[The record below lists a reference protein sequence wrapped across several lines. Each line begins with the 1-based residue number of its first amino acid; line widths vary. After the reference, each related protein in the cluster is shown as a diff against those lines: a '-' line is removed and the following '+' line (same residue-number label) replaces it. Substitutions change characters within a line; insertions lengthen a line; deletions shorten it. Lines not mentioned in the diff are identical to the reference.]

1 MAGLNKN
8 TNGLLIKV
16 AWGVFAIIFIILICL
31 AVLGGE
37 SITRKIDP
45 SSMGKPA
52 ETNPGF
58 VIIKKLPAVGWK
70 TIVLGGLVSPSQ
82 IAVLENHKPLPNGK
96 CNLAVVEEGIDG
108 CYYASAENLSFASTD
123 KTSPKTNG
131 KSYEM
136 TWRWKPSLFL
146 IFSVAI
152 ILLIL
157 TKRLGKINSTLADML
172 NQCEQKILSW
182 PYGAWVFTGFLISY
196 WFFFFMPVFLNSI
209 GTFQQSAYIP
219 IAGAR
224 IGMDQNEIVN
234 VMVKP
239 FFNGQTDFLVRGPY
253 PPLLTVL
260 YAPFTLMDPA
270 TSYATITIINLGI
283 FLFLTLFLP
292 WKIQGKLNPLV
303 FLFIVSGLYSY
314 GFHFEVERG
323 QFNLLTIFFVFS
335 AVWSFHYYPKFR
347 LLSYLLFS
355 IAIQFKVFPILFIIC
370 FVDDWRS
377 WNTNIKRFIGL
388 GVFNFALLF
397 VLGYRNFFMFL
408 ENISGFAVRKFGGFS
423 GHSVSPFINSLI
435 GQLPENYTYL
445 TNHSA
450 IIGYSIIFGII
461 ICLGIIIF
469 LTYKKN
475 LRGFSPLLLL
485 ACTAAVQM
493 IPAVSNDYTLA
504 VLVAPVAMV
513 VLELE
518 SWPKKGFMPLFLVF
532 IITLAYSSTL
542 YSIYTSKAL
551 IMACDWFFI
560 NPWMQVVLTNNF
572 TPLFI
577 ILIACTILAF
587 YQSPQK
593 PSAEINLDKAD
604 LLKEIQGNSSM

>member
-1 MAGLNKN
+1 M
-8 TNGLLIKV
+8 
-16 AWGVFAIIFIILICL
+16 
-31 AVLGGE
+31 
-37 SITRKIDP
+37 
-45 SSMGKPA
+45 
-52 ETNPGF
+52 
-58 VIIKKLPAVGWK
+58 
-70 TIVLGGLVSPSQ
+70 LGGLVSPSQ

-224 IGMDQNEIVN
+224 IGMDHNEIVN
-234 VMVKP
+234 SMVKP
-239 FFNGQTDFLVRGPY
+239 FFDAQTNFLVRGPY

-303 FLFIVSGLYSY
+303 FLFIVSGLSSF

-323 QFNLLTIFFVFS
+323 QFNLLSFFFVFT
-335 AVWSFHYYPKFR
+335 AIWLFHYQPRFR
-347 LLSYLLFS
+347 SISYLLFS
-355 IAIQFKVFPILFIIC
+355 IAAQLKVYPILFILN
-370 FVDDWRS
+370 FVENWRN
-377 WNTNIKRFIGL
+377 WKNFTKMFIGL
-388 GVFNFALLF
+388 GVLNFALLF
-397 VLGYRNFFMFL
+397 ILGFRNFVIYF
-408 ENISGFAVRKFGGFS
+408 ENILKFSARTDFG
-423 GHSVSPFINSLI
+423 GHSVFPFINSI
-435 GQLPENYTYL
+435 IEQLPENYRYPG
-445 TNHSA
+445 NHSITLGYA
-450 IIGYSIIFGII
+450 IIIGIIGCLGMIIF
-461 ICLGIIIF
+461 F
-469 LTYKKN
+469 TYKKN
-475 LRGFSPLLLL
+475 LIGFSPLLLL
-485 ACTAAVQM
+485 ACTVAVQM
-493 IPAVSNDYTLA
+493 IPALSNDYTLA
-504 VLVAPVAMV
+504 MLVAPVAMV
-513 VLELE
+513 VLEIE

-542 YSIYTSKAL
+542 YSTYTSKAL

-593 PSAEINLDKAD
+593 PLAEINLDKAD

>member
-8 TNGLLIKV
+8 INDLLIKV
-16 AWGVFAIIFIILICL
+16 AWGVFSIIFIILICL

-37 SITRKIDP
+37 SITRTITP
-45 SSMGKPA
+45 SSMWKPA
-52 ETNPGF
+52 TTNPGYTF
-58 VIIKKLPAVGWK
+58 TKKLPIMGWS
-70 TIVLGGLVSPSQ
+70 TLLFGGLITPSQ
-82 IAVLENHKPLPNGK
+82 IYVLENHSQLPNGK
-96 CNLAVVEEGIDG
+96 CNLAAIEEGLTG
-108 CYYASAENLSFASTD
+108 CYFANAEHIFFASTD
-123 KTSPKTNG
+123 KSSPKING
-131 KSYEM
+131 KAYEIA
-136 TWRWKPSLFL
+136 WRWKPSPFIISINALILLFL
-146 IFSVAI
+146 TRLLGHHYPTIANI
-152 ILLIL
+152 IH
-157 TKRLGKINSTLADML
+157 KGK
-172 NQCEQKILSW
+172 QKILSV
-182 PYGAWVFTGFLISY
+182 PYSAWVFAGFLIAY
-196 WFFFFMPVFLNSI
+196 WLFFFMPVFLNTV
-209 GTFQQSAYIP
+209 GTFNQDAYIP
-219 IAGAR
+219 AGAR

-469 LTYKKN
+469 LTYN
-475 LRGFSPLLLL
+475 STF
-485 ACTAAVQM
+485 AV
-493 IPAVSNDYTLA
+493 P
-504 VLVAPVAMV
+504 
-513 VLELE
+513 
-518 SWPKKGFMPLFLVF
+518 
-532 IITLAYSSTL
+532 
-542 YSIYTSKAL
+542 
-551 IMACDWFFI
+551 
-560 NPWMQVVLTNNF
+560 
-572 TPLFI
+572 
-577 ILIACTILAF
+577 
-587 YQSPQK
+587 
-593 PSAEINLDKAD
+593 
-604 LLKEIQGNSSM
+604 